1 MTSTNLV
8 LLGDYSDDQKGYDS
22 AKVDGAVHIVGIDE
36 QSYTSMYNVQ
46 QTIKA
51 TCECLGGSVAI
62 GIVKDDKYISF
73 SFVEI
78 GQNDDDYQDLD
89 EAFEKGVSNQLNA
102 LRAAVDKS
110 LDDLAEALG
119 ECEERKTI
127 DHCTD
132 CIEQQ
137 RK

>member
-1 MTSTNLV
+1 MGLV
-8 LLGDYSDDQKGYDS
+8 QG
-22 AKVDGAVHIVGIDE
+22 
-36 QSYTSMYNVQ
+36 
-46 QTIKA
+46 
-51 TCECLGGSVAI
+51 
-62 GIVKDDKYISF
+62 DKYIAF

-78 GQNDDDYQDLD
+78 GRNDDDYQDLD
-89 EAFEKGVSNQLNA
+89 EAFNKGVKNQLDA

-132 CIEQQ
+132 CIEGQ
-137 RK
+137 RRDFNLPHDIALAQAQEDKH